1 MKKKIKK
8 KYIIF
13 GTVLFLTIGLLTI
26 GLTYGKYAA
35 DSVWNYYLGSKG
47 FYFSSD
53 YLGMESV
60 ENVNQL
66 WDGKSTTFSL
76 TNSENDL
83 VATNFDI
90 SYTVTCK
97 VINENSEDYS
107 CTLNGTDSDTF
118 SGTLS
123 GYEMCINEKNDGIDV
138 SSYTQSDCEINGYT
152 WQKEIANQELYF
164 DVVKKDGTEVTDT
177 EVKITATS
185 TSPYKK
191 TLTGTF
197 LLHKDPS
204 LFGTIELSYQEENF
218 VGNLIVTNTYEE
230 EKCVTLTFDENKFR
244 LDEDEVNIDSSTSND
259 QGYMNSIT
267 FKING
272 KQSQKIIFYKTD
284 FQATYSVEDF
294 TINESSTCQN

>member
-90 SYTVTCK
+90 SYTVICE

-152 WQKEIANQELYF
+152 
-164 DVVKKDGTEVTDT
+164 
-177 EVKITATS
+177 
-185 TSPYKK
+185 
-191 TLTGTF
+191 
-197 LLHKDPS
+197 
-204 LFGTIELSYQEENF
+204 
-218 VGNLIVTNTYEE
+218 
-230 EKCVTLTFDENKFR
+230 
-244 LDEDEVNIDSSTSND
+244 
-259 QGYMNSIT
+259 
-267 FKING
+267 
-272 KQSQKIIFYKTD
+272 
-284 FQATYSVEDF
+284 
-294 TINESSTCQN
+294 